1 MKTTKHARRVRQIRV
16 WAGMVAILL
25 LVSAEF
31 WMVCSFG
38 HACGQ
43 VNPQPVMHAPA
54 LGDLLAAR

>member
-1 MKTTKHARRVRQIRV
+1 MMAVV
-16 WAGMVAILL
+16 L

-31 WMVCSFG
+31 WMVCHFG

-43 VNPQPVMHAPA
+43 FNEQPGIQAPA

>member
-1 MKTTKHARRVRQIRV
+1 
-16 WAGMVAILL
+16 MVAVLL

-31 WMVCSFG
+31 WMVCSYG

-54 LGDLLAAR
+54 LGDLFAAR